1 MPAFCSNCGN
11 TLPPNARFC
20 SVCGTVIAGAAGFQ
34 PMGFPPQPR
43 LVRPIFGRQF
53 AGVCIGM
60 AQTYGW
66 DVGLVRIL
74 TIIGAVF
81 GALFITIMPRVLS
94 QFGDIHAVLFAG
106 CLIAAVMFLP
116 EGFGGLLQ
124 RLAQRAGASARS

>member
-81 GALFITIMPRVLS
+81 LCPIVEIAY
-94 QFGDIHAVLFAG
+94 
-106 CLIAAVMFLP
+106 IAAWIGIP
-116 EGFGGLLQ
+116 EEAVPFTPPMPPQ
-124 RLAQRAGASARS
+124 V